1 MRKRN
6 WNWAFCNWNKE
17 QRTKNK
23 EQGIEISIFNL
34 FMRRVVVTGM
44 GALTPIGNNLES
56 YWSNL
61 QNGVSGAAP
70 ITKFDTT
77 KFKTNF
83 ACELKN
89 FDPKDHFDVKELR
102 KYDPFSQYALVA
114 VDEAVKDSAID
125 FDSLNKDRIG
135 VIWGS
140 GNGGIQTFQDQ
151 MKEYCEGDGTP
162 RFTPFFIPRI
172 LVDIASGIISIKYGL
187 RGVNFCP
194 VSACATSNT
203 AMIEAFNYIKWGK
216 AEMIIT
222 GGSEAAINEAAIG
235 GFSSAKALSTRNDSP
250 ETASRPFDVTRDG
263 FVMGEGAGAM
273 ILEEYEHAIKR
284 GAKIYAEVVGGGMAA
299 DAYHLTGTHPE
310 GDGAVLGMNE
320 ALREAEIT
328 AEKIDYINM
337 HATSTP
343 LGDNSE
349 LIAAKRVF
357 GERHAL
363 SISAT
368 KSMTG
373 HLLGAAGAIEGIA
386 CVMALKDQL
395 VPPTINTTDIEPDF
409 KDLFDFP
416 MGKAKKKD
424 LTYAMSNTFGFGG
437 HIASIIFKKF
447 EG

>member
-1 MRKRN
+1 
-6 WNWAFCNWNKE
+6 
-17 QRTKNK
+17 
-23 EQGIEISIFNL
+23 
-34 FMRRVVVTGM
+34 MRRVVITGI
-44 GALTPIGNNLES
+44 GALTPIGNNLS
-56 YWSNL
+56 DYW
-61 QNGVSGAAP
+61 NGLKEGKSGAAL
-70 ITKFDTT
+70 ITKFDTS
-77 KFKTNF
+77 KFKTSF
-83 ACELKN
+83 ACELKD
-89 FDPKDHFDVKELR
+89 FDPKAHFDVKELR

-114 VDEAVKDSAID
+114 VAEAIKHGDID
-125 FDSLNKDRIG
+125 FDALNKDRIG

-203 AMIEAFNYIKWGK
+203 AIIEAFNYIKWDK
-216 AEMIIT
+216 ADMVIT
-222 GGSEAAINEAAIG
+222 GGSEAAINESAIG

-250 ETASRPFDVTRDG
+250 ETASRPFDISRDG

-273 ILEEYEHAIKR
+273 ILEEYEHAIAR
-284 GAKIYAEVVGGGMAA
+284 GAKIYGEVVGAGMAA

-310 GDGAVLGMNE
+310 GDGAVLGMKE
-320 ALREAEIT
+320 ALREAGISADE
-328 AEKIDYINM
+328 IDYVNM

-343 LGDNSE
+343 QGDNSE

-357 GERHAL
+357 GDRNELA
-363 SISAT
+363 ISAT

-373 HLLGAAGAIEGIA
+373 HLLGAAGAIEAIA
-386 CVMALKDQL
+386 CVMALQEDL
-395 VPPTINTTDIEPDF
+395 VPPTINTKEIEPDF
-409 KDLFDFP
+409 AGVYTFP
-416 MGKAKKKD
+416 LNKPLPKK

-437 HIASIIFKKF
+437 HIASVIFKKF
-447 EG
+447 EK

>member
-1 MRKRN
+1 
-6 WNWAFCNWNKE
+6 
-17 QRTKNK
+17 
-23 EQGIEISIFNL
+23 
-34 FMRRVVVTGM
+34 MRRVVITGI
-44 GALTPIGNNLES
+44 GALTPIGNNLET
-56 YWSNL
+56 YWKNL
-61 QNGVSGAAP
+61 KNGVSGAAP
-70 ITKFDTT
+70 ITKFDTS
-77 KFKTNF
+77 KFKTTF

-114 VDEAVKDSAID
+114 VDEAVKHACID
-125 FDSLNKDRIG
+125 FEQLNRDRIG

-151 MKEYCEGDGTP
+151 MMEYCSGDGTP

-203 AMIEAFNYIKWGK
+203 AMIEAFNYIKWDK
-216 AEMIIT
+216 ADMIIT
-222 GGSEAAINEAAIG
+222 GGSEAAINESAIG

-273 ILEEYEHAIKR
+273 ILEEYEHAVKR
-284 GAKIYAEVVGGGMAA
+284 GATIYGEIVGGGMAA

-320 ALREAEIT
+320 ALREAGIT
-328 AEKIDYINM
+328 ADQIDYINM

-349 LIAAKRVF
+349 LIAAQRVF
-357 GERHAL
+357 GERKNL
-363 SISAT
+363 SVSAT

-386 CVMALKDQL
+386 CVMALQNGM
-395 VPPTINTTDIEPDF
+395 VPPTINTTEIEPDF
-409 KDLFDFP
+409 KKLFDFP
-416 MGKAKKKD
+416 MSKAVKKEM
-424 LTYAMSNTFGFGG
+424 TYAMSNTFGFGG
-437 HIASIIFKKF
+437 HIASVIFKKF
-447 EG
+447 ER

>member
-1 MRKRN
+1 
-6 WNWAFCNWNKE
+6 
-17 QRTKNK
+17 
-23 EQGIEISIFNL
+23 
-34 FMRRVVVTGM
+34 MRRVVITGI
-44 GALTPIGNNLES
+44 GALTPIGNNLNDF
-56 YWSNL
+56 WSNL
-61 QNGVSGAAP
+61 KAGVSGAAP
-70 ITKFDTT
+70 ITKFDTS
-77 KFKTNF
+77 KFKATF

-114 VDEAVKDSAID
+114 VDEAVRHGNID

-203 AMIEAFNYIKWGK
+203 AMIEAFNYIKWDK
-216 AEMIIT
+216 ADMIIT

-263 FVMGEGAGAM
+263 FVMGEGAGAL
-273 ILEEYEHAIKR
+273 ILEEYEHALKR
-284 GAKIYAEVVGGGMAA
+284 GATIYGEVVGGGMAA

-310 GDGAVLGMNE
+310 GDGAVLGMTE
-320 ALREAEIT
+320 AMREAGIN
-328 AEKIDYINM
+328 ADQIDHINM

-357 GERHAL
+357 GERHSLAV
-363 SISAT
+363 SAT

-386 CVMALKDQL
+386 CVMALREGI
-395 VPPTINTTDIEPDF
+395 VPPTINTTEIEPDF
-409 KDLFDFP
+409 KNLFDFP
-416 MGKAKKKD
+416 LGKAKEKEM
-424 LTYAMSNTFGFGG
+424 TYAMSNTFGFGG
-437 HIASIIFKKF
+437 HIASIIFKKYRD
-447 EG
+447 